1 MSFLGKRINAVHAET
16 LEKVPAEWFL
26 SISDLSKPEIKDY
39 MDEDFRKKA
48 LSKMIMNVVDD
59 YKNKKNPNIVD
70 YNDPQVRKKI
80 NDETTSEQIKK
91 AREYAKSKEKNI
103 Q

>member
-16 LEKVPAEWFL
+16 LERVPAEWFL
-26 SISDLSKPEIKDY
+26 TFQDLSKPEIKNY

-48 LSKMIMNVVDD
+48 QHTMIMNMVNEH
-59 YKNKKNPNIVD
+59 KGKPNPNIVD

-80 NDETTSEQIKK
+80 SDETTSEQIKK